1 LLETPNENTGE
12 KEKAGKNGLDY
23 NSSRL
28 FSCEMVEED
37 WKALHAMP
45 VVTYTMPR
53 YFGSIQPHNPL

>member
-45 VVTYTMPR
+45 VATYTMPR
-53 YFGSIQPHNPL
+53 YFGSI